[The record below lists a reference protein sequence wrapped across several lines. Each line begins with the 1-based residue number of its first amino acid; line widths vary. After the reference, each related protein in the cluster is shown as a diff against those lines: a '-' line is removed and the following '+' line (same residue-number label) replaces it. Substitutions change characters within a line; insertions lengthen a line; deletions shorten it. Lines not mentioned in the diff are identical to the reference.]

1 MFIKNQ
7 KTLLFRTHVLHSAQV
22 YVERFTY
29 YIILICIANLNL
41 CKQTFMFYILKYEK
55 IGEVGKTNKQTNYI
69 FSQN

>member
-1 MFIKNQ
+1 MFC
-7 KTLLFRTHVLHSAQV
+7 TG

-29 YIILICIANLNL
+29 YSILICIADLHL
-41 CKQTFMFYILKYEK
+41 CKQTFMFYILKNEK

>member
-7 KTLLFRTHVLHSAQV
+7 KTLLLQTQAQV

-29 YIILICIANLNL
+29 YIILICIADLNL
-41 CKQTFMFYILKYEK
+41 CKQTFMFYILKNEK

-69 FSQN
+69 SSQN

>member
-7 KTLLFRTHVLHSAQV
+7 KTLLFQTQAQV

-29 YIILICIANLNL
+29 YIILICIADLNL
-41 CKQTFMFYILKYEK
+41 CKQTFMFYILKNEK

-69 FSQN
+69 SSQN

>member
-7 KTLLFRTHVLHSAQV
+7 KTLLFRTHVLHN
-22 YVERFTY
+22 VERFTY

>member
-7 KTLLFRTHVLHSAQV
+7 KTFYFEHMFCTG

-29 YIILICIANLNL
+29 YIILICIADLHL
-41 CKQTFMFYILKYEK
+41 CKQTFMFYILKNEK

>member
-1 MFIKNQ
+1 M
-7 KTLLFRTHVLHSAQV
+7 SAQV

-41 CKQTFMFYILKYEK
+41 CTFMFYILKYEK